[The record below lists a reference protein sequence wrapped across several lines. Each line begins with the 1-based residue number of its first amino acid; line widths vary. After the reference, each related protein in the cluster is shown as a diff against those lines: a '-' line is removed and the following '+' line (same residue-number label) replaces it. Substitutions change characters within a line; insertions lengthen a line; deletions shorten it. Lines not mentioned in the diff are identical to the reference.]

1 MNATME
7 ARGSWVPMIAIA
19 LGQAIMSYNVASLP
33 VAMGGMVE
41 SFGVAPTVVA
51 TGIVAYSMIVAGF
64 VMLGA
69 KLVQRFGALR
79 VFRAAVALFGA
90 AQALM
95 TFSPS
100 ATAMITAQA
109 LCGAAGAVIVPSLVA
124 LIAENYRGTQQA
136 TALGALGSARA
147 GAGVAAF
154 LIGGI
159 LGTTIGWRPA
169 FGLLMVVSAL
179 VFLLSFR
186 LRSDAGRPD
195 VRIDGVGVLLAASA
209 IVLISFGFNNLNG
222 WGIGLARPGAPFDLL
237 GVSPAPAMIVI
248 GVMLG
253 QAFLGWTRRRER
265 QGRTPLLPLEVLDSP
280 QERAAVYAMF
290 TVVALEAALN
300 FSVPLYIQ
308 IVQGRSPLAT
318 AVAMLPFNLTVFF
331 AAMLIVRFYARFTP
345 RQIGRG
351 GFVLCAVA
359 LLWLAFVV
367 RNDWSEVP
375 VLAGLIVFG
384 IGQGSLVTLLFNVL
398 VTSSPKELAGDVG
411 SLRGTTNNLAA
422 AVGTAVAGALLV
434 GLLSAAVMRNVV
446 ANPLLTEELQAQ
458 MPLDR
463 ITFVSNEQ
471 LATLVA
477 ATDATPAQ
485 KAQAIRVNT
494 ESRLRALKIALLL
507 MAGLALLAILPAGR
521 LPNYRP
527 GEIPDPDGQPVPKG
541 RAAPAGG

>member
-1 MNATME
+1 
-7 ARGSWVPMIAIA
+7 
-19 LGQAIMSYNVASLP
+19 
-33 VAMGGMVE
+33 
-41 SFGVAPTVVA
+41 
-51 TGIVAYSMIVAGF
+51 
-64 VMLGA
+64 
-69 KLVQRFGALR
+69 
-79 VFRAAVALFGA
+79 
-90 AQALM
+90 
-95 TFSPS
+95 
-100 ATAMITAQA
+100 
-109 LCGAAGAVIVPSLVA
+109 
-124 LIAENYRGTQQA
+124 AENYRGTQQA

-209 IVLISFGFNNLNG
+209 IVLISFGFNNLNA

-265 QGRTPLLPLEVLDSP
+265 HGRTPLLPLEVLDSP

-308 IVQGRSPLAT
+308 IVQGRSSLAT
-318 AVAMLPFNLTVFF
+318 AVAMLSFNLTVFF

-351 GFVLCAVA
+351 GFVLCEVAVIM
-359 LLWLAFVV
+359 LAFCV
-367 RNDWSEVP
+367 
-375 VLAGLIVFG
+375 
-384 IGQGSLVTLLFNVL
+384 
-398 VTSSPKELAGDVG
+398 
-411 SLRGTTNNLAA
+411 
-422 AVGTAVAGALLV
+422 
-434 GLLSAAVMRNVV
+434 
-446 ANPLLTEELQAQ
+446 
-458 MPLDR
+458 
-463 ITFVSNEQ
+463 
-471 LATLVA
+471 
-477 ATDATPAQ
+477 
-485 KAQAIRVNT
+485 
-494 ESRLRALKIALLL
+494 
-507 MAGLALLAILPAGR
+507 
-521 LPNYRP
+521 
-527 GEIPDPDGQPVPKG
+527 
-541 RAAPAGG
+541 